1 MGRLFGTD
9 GIRGIAG
16 VELTPEMAFK
26 AGRAAA
32 YVLTQNNM
40 RPPHFLV
47 ARDTR
52 ISGPLLEAALTAGLA
67 SVGATVYLA
76 GVISTPATAYLTR
89 YCGGCGGVMISA
101 SHNDYPDNG
110 LKFFNADGFKL
121 PDESEEEIERLYFL
135 PDDKLPRP
143 SAARI
148 GRIQPFADAEERYL
162 NFLLG
167 TVTRRFDGYRV
178 VLDCANGAVFNLAP
192 HAFRALGAEVAA
204 IHASPDGLNIN
215 KDCGSTN
222 YREVAKA
229 VRETG
234 ADLGFA
240 FDGDADRVLAV
251 NERGELVDG
260 DAIMAVYATHLQEQ
274 GRLRHNTL
282 VATVMSNIGL
292 DKAAEATGFR
302 VLRTKVG
309 DRYVLE
315 EMLAGGYNLGGEQS
329 GHIIMLD
336 HSTTGDG
343 LLAALQLMSLVAG
356 SGRPLSAL
364 SGHIQRYPQVL
375 VNCRVAR
382 REGLAESERLRLA
395 VAETERILAGR
406 GRLLVRPSGTEPL
419 VRVMLEGPD
428 ENELHILA
436 NKLADIILEEFG
448 EGR

>member
-16 VELTPEMAFK
+16 SELTPEMAFK
-26 AGRAAA
+26 VGRAGA
-32 YVLTQNNM
+32 YVLARQSG

-52 ISGPLLEAALTAGLA
+52 VSGPLLEAALVAGLA
-67 SVGATVYLA
+67 SVGATVHLA
-76 GVISTPATAYLTR
+76 GVVSTPAAAYLTR
-89 YCGGCGGVMISA
+89 ISGFCGGVMISA

-110 LKFFNADGFKL
+110 LKFFNANGFKL

-135 PDDKLPRP
+135 PEDKLPRP
-143 SAARI
+143 AAARI
-148 GRIQPFADAEERYL
+148 GRIRTFADAEERYL
-162 NFLLG
+162 QFLLG
-167 TVTRRFDGYRV
+167 TVSRRFDGLRV
-178 VLDCANGAVFNLAP
+178 VLDCANGAVYRLAP
-192 HAFRALGAEVAA
+192 QAFRALGAEVTA

-222 YREVAKA
+222 YLEVARA
-229 VRETG
+229 VRETE

-240 FDGDADRVLAV
+240 YDGDADRVLAV
-251 NERGELVDG
+251 DERGELVDG
-260 DAIMAVYATHLQEQ
+260 DAIMAVYATHLLEH
-274 GRLRHNTL
+274 GKLRHNTL

-292 DKAAEATGFR
+292 EKAAETAGFR

-343 LLAALQLMSLVAG
+343 LLASLQFVSLVAG
-356 SGRPLSAL
+356 SGGPLSAL
-364 SGHIQRYPQVL
+364 AGRFRRYPQVL
-375 VNCRVAR
+375 VNCRVAN
-382 REGLAESERLRLA
+382 REGLAESERICLA
-395 VAETERILAGR
+395 VAETEKILAGR

-419 VRVMLEGPD
+419 VRVMVEGPD
-428 ENELHILA
+428 EAELHILA
-436 NKLADIILEEFG
+436 NRLAEVIRIELD
-448 EGR
+448 

>member
-16 VELTPEMAFK
+16 SELTPEMAFK
-26 AGRAAA
+26 VGRAAA
-32 YVLTQNNM
+32 YVLARKSG

-52 ISGPLLEAALTAGLA
+52 VSGPLLEAALVAGLA
-67 SVGATVYLA
+67 SVGATVQLA
-76 GVISTPATAYLTR
+76 GIISTPAAAYLTR
-89 YCGGCGGVMISA
+89 LCGGCGGVMISA

-110 LKFFNADGFKL
+110 LKFFNECGFKL
-121 PDESEEEIERLYFL
+121 PDEIEEEIENLYFQVE
-135 PDDKLPRP
+135 DNLPRP
-143 SAARI
+143 SAAEI
-148 GRIQPFADAEERYL
+148 GRIYPIDDAEKKYL
-162 NFLLG
+162 EFLQE
-167 TVTRRFDGYRV
+167 TVPKRFDGFRV
-178 VLDCANGAVFNLAP
+178 VLDCANGAAYRLAP
-192 HAFRALGAEVAA
+192 QAFRALGAEVAV

-215 KDCGSTN
+215 KDCGSTCHW
-222 YREVAKA
+222 EVARA
-229 VRETG
+229 VRELG
-234 ADLGFA
+234 ADIGFA

-251 NERGELVDG
+251 DEHGELVDG
-260 DAIMAVYATHLQEQ
+260 DAMMAVYATHLKKE

-292 DKAAEATGFR
+292 DKTAEAAGFR

-336 HSTTGDG
+336 YSTTGDG

-356 SGRPLSAL
+356 SGRPLSELA
-364 SGHIQRYPQVL
+364 GRFRRYPQVL
-375 VNCRVAR
+375 INCRVAN
-382 REGLAESERLRLA
+382 REGLTASERIRLA
-395 VAETERILAGR
+395 VAETEQILSGR

-419 VRVMLEGPD
+419 VRVMAEGPD
-428 ENELHILA
+428 EAELHILA
-436 NKLADIILEEFG
+436 NRLAEVIRRELS
-448 EGR
+448 